1 MVTGSFLA
9 LLQGVFPLVFPLQ
22 VKKVSDGS
30 TARHFFNELFH
41 VVGAALFHL
50 LGHMSIDIQRKR
62 RCRMSKVPL
71 HRLDIVTGMD
81 CGNCVAVAKIMEASL
96 GHTDRCDNALVAV
109 IHIVR
114 RNMTAQLV
122 RKDKAAVFPCAART
136 DPFCALLRL
145 MLFQQ

>member
-1 MVTGSFLA
+1 M
-9 LLQGVFPLVFPLQ
+9 
-22 VKKVSDGS
+22 SDGS
-30 TARHFFNELFH
+30 TARHFFDKLFH

-50 LGHMSIDIQRKR
+50 IRHMSIDIQRKR

-71 HRLDIVTGMD
+71 NRLDIITGMD
-81 CGNCVAVAKIMEASL
+81 RCNCIAVAKIVEASL

-122 RKDKAAVFPCAART
+122 CKDKAAVFPCAART